1 VSRFTTHLPFSTRML
16 IAVGKVNLFKVI
28 LLFCLIGVAL
38 YISGIYQ
45 ETGANISLRRA
56 GGAEAVLQH
65 RTRLAENA
73 LGPIVYLRKGLL
85 GQLQQSGANRT
96 GSWRSS
102 PLRRLVVGCPG
113 CALFTLLVATAGTH
127 FTCRRRA
134 RKAKWRRVAHKAAV
148 FSTCDTC
155 SLISFDNA
163 SFLEPLT
170 C

>member
-85 GQLQQSGANRT
+85 GQLQQSGANNRFVAQQ
-96 GSWRSS
+96 SS
-102 PLRRLVVGCPG
+102 TEARCWLPWLCS
-113 CALFTLLVATAGTH
+113 FHVACGD
-127 FTCRRRA
+127 CRYAFHLSPARA
-134 RKAKWRRVAHKAAV
+134 
-148 FSTCDTC
+148 
-155 SLISFDNA
+155 
-163 SFLEPLT
+163 
-170 C
+170 